1 MVDLN
6 ECDIVQMAKKWLV
19 LVPNKNMFCKCH
31 NSIEVFHLQPRKLI
45 MVKPTNS
52 GMFVVV
58 IWYRRSVC
66 NQMFTMVSAYH
77 SLLTEIKQISK
88 KYQKIGLTSHN
99 PFLQV
104 THGNPLHR
112 HVSNWGG
119 SCIGF
124 VGQQRS
130 PQCFACGEFI
140 ARTSRET
147 IYSHLKHSKN
157 HHKPS

>member
-1 MVDLN
+1 
-6 ECDIVQMAKKWLV
+6 
-19 LVPNKNMFCKCH
+19 
-31 NSIEVFHLQPRKLI
+31 
-45 MVKPTNS
+45 
-52 GMFVVV
+52 
-58 IWYRRSVC
+58 
-66 NQMFTMVSAYH
+66 MFTMVSAYH